1 VWDLPGANIR
11 DLVTLAGR
19 WKVTPEALL
28 DGLPVTFESLAD
40 PTTRVPLRICEAIVL
55 RAHELTREP
64 ALAFY
69 LGMEMR
75 VSSHGFLGF
84 AAMTASTA
92 RDAIELACRF
102 AGTRTSAIGLALVVE
117 GDTASIVIEERTPL
131 GAMRELAVLTLI
143 VGFWTLGRQLTGT
156 MLDGAGECAFP
167 EPPYARALPLGGRLR
182 FGAPVHRMVFGSAIL
197 DLPLTTADAV
207 ATKLAKEQCER
218 ELLAI
223 SPGLSGRI
231 RAQLT
236 AKPAASLEDIA
247 KHIHV
252 SPRTLKRKLADEGT
266 TFSAIRDDL
275 RRQRALLLLD
285 DRRLAIGEVATRL
298 GYTELPNFTRAFRKW
313 TGMTPAAYR
322 DREKR

>member
-1 VWDLPGANIR
+1 M
-11 DLVTLAGR
+11 TGR
-19 WKVTPEALL
+19 WNVTPEALL
-28 DGLPVTFESLAD
+28 DGLPITFESLAD
-40 PTTRVPLRICEAIVL
+40 PTTRVPLKICEAIAL
-55 RAHELTREP
+55 RAHELTGER
-64 ALAFY
+64 ALGVH
-69 LGMEMR
+69 LGLEMR

-102 AGTRTSAIGLALVVE
+102 SGTRTSAIGLALFVE

-131 GAMRELAVLTLI
+131 GAMRELAVMALI

-167 EPPYARALPLGGRLR
+167 APPYARTLPLGGRLR
-182 FGAPVHRMVFGSAIL
+182 FDAPVHRMVFASSIL

-218 ELLAI
+218 ELQAI
-223 SPGLSGRI
+223 APGIAGRI
-231 RAQLT
+231 RARLT
-236 AKPAASLEDIA
+236 AQPDASLDDIA

-266 TFSAIRDDL
+266 TFSTIRDDL

-285 DRRLAIGEVATRL
+285 DRRLAIGEVAARL

-313 TGMTPAAYR
+313 TGVTPAAYR
-322 DREKR
+322 DRK